1 MRTGRE
7 EIVSKEEKDGS
18 MDGCIGYG
26 GRELS
31 LLRTGIEDV
40 VDMVEKDQ

>member
-1 MRTGRE
+1 ME

-18 MDGCIGYG
+18 MDECIGYG
-26 GRELS
+26 RRELS

-40 VDMVEKDQ
+40 VDMVEKDR